1 MSLEVWL
8 AFVAASGV
16 LLLIPGPTIL
26 LVVSYALGQGWRA
39 ALPVAVGVAL
49 GDFTA
54 MTFSVL
60 GIGALLATSATVFT
74 VLKWLGAAY
83 LVWLGVKLWRAGNAL
98 NARPR
103 TDAASAARMFGHAWF
118 VTALNPKSLVF
129 FVAFM
134 PQFVDPRAGFLAQ
147 VAVFEATFLVLAV
160 ANAFAYALVASRAR
174 AVVWSPRAIGVLNKV
189 GGSLLIGAGV
199 ATVGIRAG
207 ER

>member
-1 MSLEVWL
+1 VSLEVWL

-174 AVVWSPRAIGVLNKV
+174 AVVRSPRAIGVLNKV